1 MMRSAFNLTS
11 LNLLIHN
18 KDSKPRLLTAL
29 SLGKLIPFHLTFSD
43 VYRPFTNRRMGWS
56 LRSAADDSSGGTS
69 GGTRLIRTL
78 QAIQFKIVARLK
90 ELQKNLPVKL
100 FSFLVGFYCATA
112 FATVIGQTG
121 DWDVLS
127 AGLTVVVVEGIGALM
142 YKASLPLVDN
152 IRDFIIIF
160 NYWKAGL
167 SLGLFL
173 DSFKY

>member
-1 MMRSAFNLTS
+1 M
-11 LNLLIHN
+11 
-18 KDSKPRLLTAL
+18 
-29 SLGKLIPFHLTFSD
+29 
-43 VYRPFTNRRMGWS
+43 YRRMAWP
-56 LRSAADDSSGGTS
+56 LRSAADDSRLNSSPTS
-69 GGTRLIRTL
+69 DSNGGTRLIRTI
-78 QAIQFKIVARLK
+78 QAIQFKIIARLK
-90 ELQKNLPVKL
+90 ELRKNLPVKL
-100 FSFLVGFYCATA
+100 FAFLVGFYCATA

-127 AGLTVVVVEGIGALM
+127 AAVTVAVVEGIGALM

-152 IRDFIIIF
+152 IRNLIIIS